1 MFFINN
7 LVVFFGGKS
16 PEREISVITGLLT
29 LNSVNGERFNVLPV
43 YVNGDGIFYS
53 GELLK
58 NISFYKSPEFSK
70 LYKVVFLPGERKIIL
85 AKKRKRIIVDV
96 YCAIN
101 CMHGRGGEDG
111 SLVGLLRLCSI
122 PFVSPDMYAS
132 ALAIDKDFTKITLAA
147 MQIES
152 APYLRVKRQSFFE
165 RNEAYIKFIERKIG
179 FPLII
184 KPARLGSSIG
194 IKKVDDKTQLFEGL
208 CEAFNYDDKVICEKY
223 LVGSRDLNCAVYSLG
238 EQIFVSEIEEAA
250 KKEDILSFT
259 DKYGGVEKAVGNERM
274 RPTDLTKEQIDL
286 IKTTSKR
293 LYRELD
299 FTSIIRFDFLLSE
312 GKVYLNEINAVPGSM
327 AYYFFCDKIS
337 EFSELID
344 KLVEDAI
351 SRKRMEDNYKTF
363 YNSDLLYRSYS
374 GIKK

>member
-29 LNSVNGERFNVLPV
+29 LNSVNRETFNVVPV

-53 GELLK
+53 GEPLK
-58 NISFYKSPEFSK
+58 NISFYKSPDFSK

-85 AKKRKRIIVDV
+85 TKKRKKIIVDV

-111 SLVGLLRLCSI
+111 TLVGLLRLCAI
-122 PFVSPDMYAS
+122 PFVSPDIYAS
-132 ALAIDKDFTKITLAA
+132 ALAIDKDFTKLTLGA
-147 MQIES
+147 MQVET
-152 APYLRVKRQSFFE
+152 APYIRVKRQGFFK
-165 RNEAYIKFIERKIG
+165 RGEAYVKVIEGKIG

-194 IKKVDDKTQLFEGL
+194 IKKIDNKAQLFEGL

-223 LVGSRDLNCAVYSLG
+223 LVGSRDLNCAVYALG
-238 EQIFVSEIEEAA
+238 EQIFVSEIEDAV
-250 KKEDILSFT
+250 KKEDLLSFS
-259 DKYGGVEKAVGNERM
+259 DKYGGSEKAVGNERKC
-274 RPTDLTKEQIDL
+274 PFDLTKEQVDL
-286 IKTTSKR
+286 IKNTSKK

-299 FTSIIRFDFLLSE
+299 FTSIIRFDFLLCE
-312 GKVYLNEINAVPGSM
+312 EKIYLNEINAVPGSM
-327 AYYFFCDKIS
+327 AYYFFCNKMS
-337 EFSELID
+337 EFSELIN

-351 SRKRMEDNYKTF
+351 LRKRAEDNYKTF
-363 YNSDLLYRSYS
+363 YSSDVLYRSYS